1 VGLED
6 SDLMRSVQLP
16 NSDVRA
22 SILGLGCN
30 AFGTRADRDAAFA
43 LLDRALDAGL
53 TLVDTADMYG
63 QGKSEEIVGEWLG
76 SRRERVV
83 LTTKGG
89 GAGNAPAERGG
100 SRDHLRRALEAS
112 LRRLRTDYI
121 DLYYV
126 HYYDGVTPDDETFGT
141 LDEFKR
147 EGKIRAVGLSN
158 YAAWQ
163 VGRTLWASERNGFVR
178 CSVVQGSYSLID
190 RTSELEMLPLCR
202 AENVGFYAFWPLG
215 GGILTGKYHADAPP
229 PPSSRLLT
237 QPLFAKSVTSPRLSF
252 AERVAAI
259 AREHGWTPAQL
270 ALAWVLKRPG
280 VSGALVGATKT
291 AQLEDNLGALD
302 IDLSDEL
309 VRELEELSAEARR
322 TPFR

>member
-1 VGLED
+1 VED
-6 SDLMRSVQLP
+6 SDLMRLVQLP
-16 NSDVRA
+16 HSDLRV
-22 SILGLGCN
+22 SLLGLGCN

-43 LLDRALDAGL
+43 ILDRALDAGI
-53 TLVDTADMYG
+53 TLFDTADMYG
-63 QGKSEEIVGEWLG
+63 NGKSEEILGEWLKG
-76 SRRERVV
+76 RRDRIV

-100 SRDHLRRALEAS
+100 SRDYLRRALEAS

-126 HYYDGVTPDDETFGT
+126 HYFDGVTKDDETFGA

-147 EGKIRAVGLSN
+147 EGKIRAAGVSN

-163 VGRTLWASERNGFVR
+163 VCRTLWASERNGFVR
-178 CSVVQGSYSLID
+178 TSVVQGSYSLVD
-190 RTSELEMLPLCR
+190 RTSELELLPLCR

-229 PPSSRLLT
+229 PPSSRVLT
-237 QPLFAKSVTSPRLSF
+237 QPLFAKSVTSPRLAF
-252 AERVAAI
+252 AQRVAAI
-259 AREHGWTPAQL
+259 ARENGWTPAQL
-270 ALAWVLKRPG
+270 ALAWVLKRRG
-280 VSGALVGATKT
+280 VSGALSGATRPT
-291 AQLEDNLGALD
+291 QLDENLGALQ
-302 IDLSDEL
+302 IDLNDAL
-309 VRELEELSAEARR
+309 MRELEELSADARW

>member
-1 VGLED
+1 
-6 SDLMRSVQLP
+6 MRSVQLP
-16 NSDVRA
+16 SSELRV
-22 SILGLGCN
+22 SVLGLGCN

-43 LLDRALDAGL
+43 ILDRALEAGV
-53 TLVDTADMYG
+53 TLFDTADMYG
-63 QGKSEEIVGEWLG
+63 GGKSEEILGEWM
-76 SRRERVV
+76 RDKRDRVV

-100 SRDHLRRALEAS
+100 SREYLRRALDAS
-112 LRRLRTDYI
+112 LRRLHTDYI

-126 HYYDGVTPDDETFGT
+126 HYYDGVTSDDETFGT
-141 LDEFKR
+141 LDQFVR
-147 EGKIRAVGLSN
+147 DGKIRAAGVSN

-163 VGRTLWASERNGFVR
+163 VGRTLWSSERHHFVR
-178 CSVVQGSYSLID
+178 CSVVQASYSLVD

-237 QPLFAKSVTSPRLSF
+237 QPLFAQSVTSPRLAF

-259 AREHGWTPAQL
+259 ARDNGWTPAQL

-280 VSGALVGATKT
+280 VSGALCGATRSS
-291 AQLEDNLGALD
+291 QLDDNLGALE
-302 IDLSDEL
+302 IDLGDEL
-309 VRELEELSAEARR
+309 MRELEELSADARR